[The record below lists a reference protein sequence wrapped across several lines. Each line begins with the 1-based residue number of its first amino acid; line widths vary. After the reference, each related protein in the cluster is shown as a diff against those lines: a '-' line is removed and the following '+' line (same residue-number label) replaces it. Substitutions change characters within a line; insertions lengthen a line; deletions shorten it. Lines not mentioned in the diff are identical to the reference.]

1 MIRIKRVKRIAVA
14 VKDLDAAVE
23 NWKRLFGII
32 PFMEGDEPEDKYR
45 YVAFQIGN
53 TFGEGDMTI
62 EFLSPM
68 DDPDGT
74 MLIGKFIREKGEGLY
89 MITLETEGTSDEVDK
104 ELEELGFESSW
115 GGQLKH
121 WGEKSEKGFTDK
133 FGFESWTEHYIN
145 PKNANGVLVTLASII
160 YPKERSVFR
169 AKPGITLRAKK

>member
-14 VKDLDAAVE
+14 VLDLEAAVE
-23 NWKRLFGII
+23 NWKRLFGVI
-32 PFMEGDEPEDKYR
+32 PFSEGDEPEDKYSF
-45 YVAFQIGN
+45 VAFQIGN

-74 MLIGKFIREKGEGLY
+74 MLIGKFIRKKGEGLY
-89 MITLETEGTSDEVDK
+89 MITLETEGSSEEVDK
-104 ELEELGFESSW
+104 EIEELGLESSW

-121 WGEKSEKGFTDK
+121 WGEDVEKGFTEK
-133 FGFESWTEHYIN
+133 VGFESWTEHYIN

-160 YPKERSVFR
+160 YPKVRPVLGS
-169 AKPGITLRAKK
+169 KPGITLMAKK